1 MPKSLRQLLWETMRD
16 RLRTIRR
23 AAHYETEMGARFYA
37 WRDLANSPLDEI
49 KPEDNP
55 EENGCYSM
63 RDPDCE
69 TEQKVSNRMDH
80 TLTFE
85 IQGAVWGTPP
95 DGVARQALA
104 DIEKCI
110 GVDRQWTIPN
120 PSGVDGDPPVK
131 LALDTRLVSDRINVV
146 HLDNRYAVVTKT
158 IHVIFR
164 TASFNPYAQTA

>member
-1 MPKSLRQLLWETMRD
+1 MRD

-23 AAHYETEMGARFYA
+23 AAGYETEMGARFFA

-49 KPEDNP
+49 KDASSPEQ
-55 EENGCYSM
+55 NGCYAM

-95 DGVARQALA
+95 DDIARQALA

-110 GVDRQWTIPN
+110 GVDRQWTI
-120 PSGVDGDPPVK
+120 GAVK
-131 LALDTRLVSDRINVV
+131 LALDTRLVSDKINVV
-146 HLDNRYAVVTKT
+146 HLDLRYAVVTKT
-158 IHVIFR
+158 VHVIFR
-164 TASFNPYAQTA
+164 TVSFNPYAQT